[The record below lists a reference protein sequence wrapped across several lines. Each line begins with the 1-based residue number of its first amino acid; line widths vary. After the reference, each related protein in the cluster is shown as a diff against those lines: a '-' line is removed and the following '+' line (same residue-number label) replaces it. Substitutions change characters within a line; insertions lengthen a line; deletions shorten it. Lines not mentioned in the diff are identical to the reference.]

1 MAAGKGF
8 WGKLGTSMK
17 NVTPEQWKA
26 GAIITDKFSG
36 GATGY
41 LGSTI
46 AQSNI
51 SLDGTRTKN
60 LNREPT
66 NEVNATDTNKRGQSS
81 IGGGKDELTHN
92 FKSP

>member
-17 NVTPEQWKA
+17 NVTPEQWRA

-41 LGSTI
+41 LGSSI
-46 AQSNI
+46 AQANI

-60 LNREPT
+60 LNKTEPPG
-66 NEVNATDTNKRGQSS
+66 VNATDTSARGKNKG
-81 IGGGKDELTHN
+81 IGVDDELANN

>member
-36 GATGY
+36 GSTGY
-41 LGSTI
+41 LGTALANSGT
-46 AQSNI
+46 
-51 SLDGTRTKN
+51 SLDGIRSKPKQTHTVPSANEERT
-60 LNREPT
+60 PT
-66 NEVNATDTNKRGQSS
+66 STDKKGISGGTNFLDK
-81 IGGGKDELTHN
+81 
-92 FKSP
+92 

>member
-17 NVTPEQWKA
+17 NVTPEQWRA

-41 LGSTI
+41 LGTSLAGVT
-46 AQSNI
+46 
-51 SLDGTRTKN
+51 SLDGKIN
-60 LNREPT
+60 LKS
-66 NEVNATDTNKRGQSS
+66 DRGQSANS
-81 IGGGKDELTHN
+81 EDSSVVKTGAPKVNKRSN
-92 FKSP
+92 FAEEYPNS

>member
-17 NVTPEQWKA
+17 NVTPEQWRA

-41 LGSTI
+41 LGSSF
-46 AQSNI
+46 AQANI
-51 SLDGTRTKN
+51 SLDGTRTKDINKPPVNDPNAPAVEAGTKKLDLKSN
-60 LNREPT
+60 LSEIN
-66 NEVNATDTNKRGQSS
+66 D
-81 IGGGKDELTHN
+81 GK
-92 FKSP
+92 

>member
-1 MAAGKGF
+1 MSAGKGF

-41 LGSTI
+41 LGSSL

-60 LNREPT
+60 LNKEPT
-66 NEVNATDTNKRGQSS
+66 NEVNNNTNTNKKGIS
-81 IGGGKDELTHN
+81 GGTN
-92 FKSP
+92 FLDS

>member
-46 AQSNI
+46 AQS
-51 SLDGTRTKN
+51 SLDGKINLKDNTNRSTPPNDPNNNTVKSGTKKLDLGTN
-60 LNREPT
+60 LSEIN
-66 NEVNATDTNKRGQSS
+66 N
-81 IGGGKDELTHN
+81 
-92 FKSP
+92 

>member
-8 WGKLGTSMK
+8 WGKMGTSLSK
-17 NVTPEQWKA
+17 VTPEQWKA

-46 AQSNI
+46 AQS
-51 SLDGTRTKN
+51 SLDGKIN
-60 LNREPT
+60 LKSDKGLSANSEESSVVPT
-66 NEVNATDTNKRGQSS
+66 GAPKVKKKS
-81 IGGGKDELTHN
+81 N
-92 FKSP
+92 FAEENL

>member
-8 WGKLGTSMK
+8 WGKLGTSMSK
-17 NVTPEQWKA
+17 VTPEQWKA

-46 AQSNI
+46 AQS

-60 LNREPT
+60 LNKTETPGV
-66 NEVNATDTNKRGQSS
+66 NETPTDTSARGKSTV
-81 IGGGKDELTHN
+81 GKDDEIAY
-92 FKSP
+92 

>member
-8 WGKLGTSMK
+8 WGKMGTSMSK
-17 NVTPEQWKA
+17 VTPEQWKA
-26 GAIITDKFSG
+26 GALITDKFSG

-46 AQSNI
+46 AQS

-60 LNREPT
+60 
-66 NEVNATDTNKRGQSS
+66 TNKPPVNGTNS
-81 IGGGKDELTHN
+81 GGDNKVVTPVPQDDTK
-92 FKSP
+92 FADS

>member
-17 NVTPEQWKA
+17 NVTPEQWTA

-41 LGSTI
+41 LGT
-46 AQSNI
+46 
-51 SLDGTRTKN
+51 
-60 LNREPT
+60 
-66 NEVNATDTNKRGQSS
+66 
-81 IGGGKDELTHN
+81 
-92 FKSP
+92 

>member
-46 AQSNI
+46 AQS
-51 SLDGTRTKN
+51 SLDGKIN
-60 LNREPT
+60 L
-66 NEVNATDTNKRGQSS
+66 
-81 IGGGKDELTHN
+81 
-92 FKSP
+92 KSDKGESANSEESPVVKTGAPLPKKGSNWSDQPGLG

>member
-36 GATGY
+36 GSTGY
-41 LGSTI
+41 LGTALATSGT
-46 AQSNI
+46 
-51 SLDGTRTKN
+51 SLDGIRKKDTRNKQ
-60 LNREPT
+60 EPPGV
-66 NEVNATDTNKRGQSS
+66 NETPSNTSKKGQASFANTEFDTG
-81 IGGGKDELTHN
+81 T
-92 FKSP
+92 

>member
-17 NVTPEQWKA
+17 NVTPEQWRA

-41 LGSTI
+41 LGTSLAGVT
-46 AQSNI
+46 
-51 SLDGTRTKN
+51 SLDGKINLKN
-60 LNREPT
+60 KSDHKVNDPNDNT
-66 NEVNATDTNKRGQSS
+66 NINKKGQTSFAKTEFDD
-81 IGGGKDELTHN
+81 GT
-92 FKSP
+92 

>member
-46 AQSNI
+46 AQS
-51 SLDGTRTKN
+51 SLDGKIN
-60 LNREPT
+60 LKSDKGLSANSE
-66 NEVNATDTNKRGQSS
+66 ESS
-81 IGGGKDELTHN
+81 KVPVVAPKPKKGSN
-92 FKSP
+92 FADI

>member
-60 LNREPT
+60 LNRTPT
-66 NEVNATDTNKRGQSS
+66 NEVNDNTPTDTNARGKSTV
-81 IGGGKDELTHN
+81 GKGDEID
-92 FKSP
+92 F

>member
-41 LGSTI
+41 LGSSI
-46 AQSNI
+46 AQS

-60 LNREPT
+60 LNREPI
-66 NEVNATDTNKRGQSS
+66 NEVNDTDKRGKNKG
-81 IGGGKDELTHN
+81 IGIDDELAHN